1 MNRIF
6 PPVPKKK
13 IGQIKERTLH
23 DSIVVLRGSY
33 QEVAEILNF
42 N

>member
-23 DSIVVLRGSY
+23 
-33 QEVAEILNF
+33 
-42 N
+42 